1 MDRLRLIGLPQD
13 LPAVLAL
20 LSRFGAADIR
30 ELPEQ
35 ASGHDSV
42 RETGRMELEREIA
55 AMADERQRLAGMIPV
70 AGDLLHI
77 KKPLFTVRRRVS
89 LAELEAAGSRREEH
103 MARLEALEETLAEVA
118 RSKEREARLLAR
130 RDLLAPWRNFILP
143 AKEDNR
149 LQHLALIGGS
159 FAGDAQLQAAIAAMD
174 EAELI
179 FAYECIYRT
188 ELGLAVIFAVPR
200 QLRGR
205 AARVLHL
212 AQLAPF
218 PAETEAEEVGDY
230 PRAWRELEEHISAAR
245 AAREALEG
253 QARELAVNRGDFELL
268 YDWLAV
274 RQRELEARRAIYE
287 LRHVYVLQAYVPRK
301 RADRLLET
309 LSGRFTIACEREAC
323 RPAPDVPVLLENH
336 PLLEP
341 YEEILTTFA
350 LPLPGTDVDPIP
362 VMGPFYAFYF
372 GMMLSDTGYGLLL
385 ALLTGWLIW
394 GVGVERG
401 FRRMCMV
408 LFQGSIVSMA
418 FGFVFGGFFGNALT
432 EITGG
437 AMNFPTLWFN
447 PMDDP
452 VKMMLVSVAT
462 GVVHVFASMAV
473 SIYAHVK
480 RGEGRQA
487 LRQVVPWYLILLGL
501 GLLLTDIQ
509 IAGVKLGTVLAV
521 LGAAAI
527 LLFGSDARNPLKRI
541 FSGLG
546 ELYGVT
552 GYLSD
557 FLSYTRILALS
568 LATGVIALVIN
579 MMAMLVG
586 WRGPQIIFF
595 AVIMIFG
602 HGLNLALSALS
613 SYVHTTRL
621 HYVEFFSRC
630 LEGGGSAFDPLTV
643 DSSRYTRIETRTPDA
658 RAKALE

>member
-1 MDRLRLIGLPQD
+1 MDRLRLMGLPQD
-13 LPAVLAL
+13 LPAVLGL

-35 ASGHDSV
+35 TAGQDDERDARRV
-42 RETGRMELEREIA
+42 ELEREIA
-55 AMADERQRLAGMIPV
+55 LMTLQQQRLTEMILV
-70 AGDLLHI
+70 AGDLLHT
-77 KKPLFTVRRRVS
+77 KKPLFSVRRRVS
-89 LAELEAAGSRREEH
+89 LEELEAAGSRRDDI
-103 MARLEALEETLAEVA
+103 MARVEALTQTLAGIA
-118 RSKEREARLLAR
+118 RGKEREARLAAR
-130 RDLLAPWRNFILP
+130 QALLEPWRHLVLP
-143 AKEDNR
+143 AGEDAG
-149 LQHLALIGGS
+149 LDHLALIRGS
-159 FAGDAQLQAAIAAMD
+159 FASDELRQAAMSAMD
-174 EAELI
+174 EAGLA
-179 FAYECIYRT
+179 FASETIYRT
-188 ELGLAVIFAVPR
+188 EHGLAELFVVPR
-200 QLRGR
+200 QLQGQ
-205 AARVLHL
+205 AERVLHL

-218 PAETEAEEVGDY
+218 PSETEAEEAGDY
-230 PRAWRELEEHISAAR
+230 PRAWRELEERIAAAR
-245 AAREALEG
+245 AGREELELE
-253 QARELAVNRGDFELL
+253 ARELAESRGDFELL
-268 YDWLAV
+268 HDWLV
-274 RQRELEARRAIYE
+274 IRQRELEARRAIYE
-287 LRHVYVLQAYVPRK
+287 LRHIYVLQAYVPR
-301 RADRLLET
+301 RRVDQLLAT
-309 LSGRFTIACEREAC
+309 LDERFTIACEREAC
-323 RPAPDVPVLLENH
+323 EPAPEVPVLLENH
-336 PLLEP
+336 CLLEP
-341 YEEILTTFA
+341 YEEILTTFS

-401 FRRMCMV
+401 FRRMCLV
-408 LFQGSIVSMA
+408 LFQGSLVSMV

-437 AMNFPTLWFN
+437 AVNFPTFWFN

-462 GVVHVFASMAV
+462 GVVHVFASMGV

-487 LRQVVPWYLILLGL
+487 LTQVVPWYLILLGL
-501 GLLLTDIQ
+501 GLLLTDLQ
-509 IAGVKLGTVLAV
+509 IAGVKLGTLLAV
-521 LGAAAI
+521 LGAAVI

-568 LATGVIALVIN
+568 LATGVIALVVN

-595 AVIMIFG
+595 AIIMIFG

-621 HYVEFFSRC
+621 HYVEFFSRS

-643 DSSRYTRIETRTPDA
+643 DSSRYTRAEPR
-658 RAKALE
+658 E

>member
-1 MDRLRLIGLPQD
+1 MPIVEMDRLRLIGLPQD

-30 ELPEQ
+30 ELPEA
-35 ASGHDSV
+35 ASQHVAG
-42 RETGRMELEREIA
+42 RENERRELEREIV
-55 AMADERQRLAGMIPV
+55 AMAGEQQRLAGMILV
-70 AGDLLHI
+70 ASDLLHI
-77 KKPLFTVRRRVS
+77 KKPLFTVRRKVS
-89 LAELEAAGSRREEH
+89 LAELEAAGAARQELT
-103 MARLEALEETLAEVA
+103 ARLNELDDTLAA
-118 RSKEREARLLAR
+118 ITRSKEREARLLAR
-130 RDLLAPWRNFILP
+130 QALLEPWRHLVLQ
-143 AKEDNR
+143 ASDDKE
-149 LQHLALIGGS
+149 LKHLALIGGS
-159 FAGDAQLQAAIAAMD
+159 FADDEQRQAAIGAMD
-174 EAELI
+174 DAGLP
-179 FAYECIYRT
+179 FASETIYRT
-188 ELGLAVIFAVPR
+188 EHGLAEIFAVPKP
-200 QLRGR
+200 LR
-205 AARVLHL
+205 AQAERVLHL
-212 AQLAPF
+212 AELAPF
-218 PAETEAEEVGDY
+218 PAQTAAEEAGDY
-230 PRAWRELEEHISAAR
+230 PRAWAELQTEISAEQGERQTLEER
-245 AAREALEG
+245 
-253 QARELAVNRGDFELL
+253 ARELAANRGDFELL
-268 YDWLAV
+268 HDWLAI

-287 LRHVYVLQAYVPRK
+287 LQHVYVLQAYVPRK
-301 RADRLLET
+301 RVDRLLAA
-309 LSGRFTIACEREAC
+309 LNDKFTIACEQEAC
-323 RPAPDVPVLLENH
+323 QPAPDVPVLLENH
-336 PLLEP
+336 KLLEP
-341 YEEILTTFA
+341 YEEILTTFS

-401 FRRMCMV
+401 FRRMCLV

-437 AMNFPTLWFN
+437 AVNFPTLWFN

-462 GVVHVFASMAV
+462 GVVHVFASMGL
-473 SIYAHVK
+473 SIYARVK
-480 RGEGRQA
+480 RGEGWQA
-487 LRQVVPWYLILLGL
+487 LTQVVPWYLILLGL

-521 LGAAAI
+521 LGAAVI
-527 LLFGSDARNPLKRI
+527 LFFGSDAKNPLKRI

-568 LATGVIALVIN
+568 LATGVIALVVN

-595 AVIMIFG
+595 AIIMIFG

-621 HYVEFFSRC
+621 HYVEFFSRS

-643 DSSRYTRIETRTPDA
+643 DSSRYTRVEPQ
-658 RAKALE
+658 E

>member
-1 MDRLRLIGLPQD
+1 MAIVKMDRLRLMGLPQD
-13 LPAVLAL
+13 LPAVLGL

-35 ASGHDSV
+35 TAGQDDERDARRV
-42 RETGRMELEREIA
+42 ELEREIA
-55 AMADERQRLAGMIPV
+55 LMTLQQQRLTEMILV
-70 AGDLLHI
+70 AGDLLHT
-77 KKPLFTVRRRVS
+77 KKPLFSVRRRVS
-89 LAELEAAGSRREEH
+89 LEELEAAGSRRDDI
-103 MARLEALEETLAEVA
+103 MARVEALTQTLAGIA
-118 RSKEREARLLAR
+118 RGKEREARLAAR
-130 RDLLAPWRNFILP
+130 QALLEPWRHLVLP
-143 AKEDNR
+143 AGEDAG
-149 LQHLALIGGS
+149 LDHLALIRGS
-159 FAGDAQLQAAIAAMD
+159 FASDELRQAAMSAMD
-174 EAELI
+174 EAGLA
-179 FAYECIYRT
+179 FASETIYRT
-188 ELGLAVIFAVPR
+188 EHGLAELFVVPR
-200 QLRGR
+200 QLQGQ
-205 AARVLHL
+205 AERVLHL

-218 PAETEAEEVGDY
+218 PSETEAEEAGDY
-230 PRAWRELEEHISAAR
+230 PRAWRELEERIAAAR
-245 AAREALEG
+245 AGREELELE
-253 QARELAVNRGDFELL
+253 ARELAESRGDFELL
-268 YDWLAV
+268 HDWLV
-274 RQRELEARRAIYE
+274 IRQRELEARRAIYE
-287 LRHVYVLQAYVPRK
+287 LRHIYVLQAYVPR
-301 RADRLLET
+301 RRVDQLLAT
-309 LSGRFTIACEREAC
+309 LDERFTIACEREAC
-323 RPAPDVPVLLENH
+323 EPAPEVPVLLENH
-336 PLLEP
+336 CLLEP
-341 YEEILTTFA
+341 YEEILTTFS

-401 FRRMCMV
+401 FRRMCLV
-408 LFQGSIVSMA
+408 LFQGSLVSMV

-437 AMNFPTLWFN
+437 AVNFPTFWFN

-462 GVVHVFASMAV
+462 GVVHVFASMGV

-487 LRQVVPWYLILLGL
+487 LTQVVPWYLILLGL
-501 GLLLTDIQ
+501 GLLLTDLQ
-509 IAGVKLGTVLAV
+509 IAGVKLGTLLAV
-521 LGAAAI
+521 LGAAVI

-568 LATGVIALVIN
+568 LATGVIALVVN

-595 AVIMIFG
+595 AIIMIFG

-621 HYVEFFSRC
+621 HYVEFFSRS

-643 DSSRYTRIETRTPDA
+643 DSSRYTRAEPR
-658 RAKALE
+658 E

>member
-1 MDRLRLIGLPQD
+1 MAIVKMDRLRLMGLPQD
-13 LPAVLAL
+13 LPAVLGL

-35 ASGHDSV
+35 TAGQDDERDARRV
-42 RETGRMELEREIA
+42 ELEREIA
-55 AMADERQRLAGMIPV
+55 LMTLQQQRLTEMILV
-70 AGDLLHI
+70 AGDLLHT
-77 KKPLFTVRRRVS
+77 KKPLFSVRRRVC
-89 LAELEAAGSRREEH
+89 LEELEAAGSRRDDI
-103 MARLEALEETLAEVA
+103 MARVEALTQTLAGIA
-118 RSKEREARLLAR
+118 RGKEREARLAAR
-130 RDLLAPWRNFILP
+130 QALLEPWRHLVLP
-143 AKEDNR
+143 AGEDAG
-149 LQHLALIGGS
+149 LDHLALIRGS
-159 FAGDAQLQAAIAAMD
+159 FASDELRQAAMSAMD
-174 EAELI
+174 EAGLA
-179 FAYECIYRT
+179 FASETIYRT
-188 ELGLAVIFAVPR
+188 EHGLAELFVVPR
-200 QLRGR
+200 QLQGQ
-205 AARVLHL
+205 AERVLHL

-218 PAETEAEEVGDY
+218 PSETEAEEAGDY
-230 PRAWRELEEHISAAR
+230 PRAWRELEERIAAAR
-245 AAREALEG
+245 AGREELELE
-253 QARELAVNRGDFELL
+253 ARELAESRGDFELL
-268 YDWLAV
+268 HDWLV
-274 RQRELEARRAIYE
+274 IRQRELEARRAIYE
-287 LRHVYVLQAYVPRK
+287 LRHIYVLQAYVPR
-301 RADRLLET
+301 RRVDQLLAT
-309 LSGRFTIACEREAC
+309 LDERFTIACEREAC
-323 RPAPDVPVLLENH
+323 EPAPEVPVLLENH
-336 PLLEP
+336 CLLEP
-341 YEEILTTFA
+341 YEEILTTFS

-401 FRRMCMV
+401 FRRMCLV
-408 LFQGSIVSMA
+408 LFQGSLVSMV

-437 AMNFPTLWFN
+437 AVNFPTFWFN

-462 GVVHVFASMAV
+462 GVVHVFASMGV

-487 LRQVVPWYLILLGL
+487 LTQVVPWYLILLGL
-501 GLLLTDIQ
+501 GLLLTDLQ
-509 IAGVKLGTVLAV
+509 IAGVKLGTLLAV
-521 LGAAAI
+521 LGAAVI

-568 LATGVIALVIN
+568 LATGVIALVVN

-595 AVIMIFG
+595 AIIMIFG

-621 HYVEFFSRC
+621 HYVEFFSRS

-643 DSSRYTRIETRTPDA
+643 DSSRYTRAEPR
-658 RAKALE
+658 E